1 MSVYLGQV
9 QGAALWRGLAIQ
21 AGWVVFFYL
30 LARWVWRR
38 GIRKYS
44 AVGG

>member
-1 MSVYLGQV
+1 
-9 QGAALWRGLAIQ
+9 
-21 AGWVVFFYL
+21 VVSTYL
-30 LARWVWRR
+30 LARFVWSR

>member
-1 MSVYLGQV
+1 VH
-9 QGAALWRGLAIQ
+9 GADLWRGLGLQ
-21 AGWVVFFYL
+21 AAWLAFFYL
-30 LARWVWRR
+30 LARWVWHR

>member
-1 MSVYLGQV
+1 MGKITGTELVH
-9 QGAALWRGLAIQ
+9 GLVMQ
-21 AGWVVFFYL
+21 AGWVVIAYSI
-30 LARWVWRR
+30 ARFAWYR

>member
-1 MSVYLGQV
+1 MWQ
-9 QGAALWRGLAIQ
+9 GLAIQ
-21 AGWVVFFYL
+21 FLWVLAAYVF
-30 LARWVWRR
+30 ARFMWRR